1 MKSRASWNSIGSA
14 PFALTVLTVLGL
26 GGGFLLALLPFNS
39 VDRSVTS
46 PRRTFPE
53 LQPFPMQDSTS
64 TAEPLPDSGEA
75 SKESNFGLTLAP
87 ASTHVAATVHLDS
100 TTEAEDVIPSGSSR
114 SSDENLLAPANAT
127 LPTFASASEHLLAH
141 GPVAG
146 VAEAERDSQAESN
159 SDSQVECDSLQTAVV
174 PEPST
179 WTLLVL
185 AMVFGVIARLFRKR
199 QHSQTNVS

>member
-1 MKSRASWNSIGSA
+1 
-14 PFALTVLTVLGL
+14 
-26 GGGFLLALLPFNS
+26 
-39 VDRSVTS
+39 
-46 PRRTFPE
+46 
-53 LQPFPMQDSTS
+53 
-64 TAEPLPDSGEA
+64 AEPLPDSGEA

-87 ASTHVAATVHLDS
+87 ASTHVAAATVQLDS